1 MTGSLFFLC
10 VCVCVCV
17 CVFLLV
23 ADEPWN
29 GAPAICGLV
38 CVCVCV
44 CVCVFVSRGPAS
56 TGETRL
62 LPHFSRSH
70 VGPGPSDG
78 AKDQCHMSIFGRRR
92 RRCQSSALQLFSK
105 MRGAI
110 DDNEEGHFN

>member
-10 VCVCVCV
+10 VCFFSFVWLMNPGMGHRPSAVLCVCA
-17 CVFLLV
+17 CVFQ
-23 ADEPWN
+23 
-29 GAPAICGLV
+29 
-38 CVCVCV
+38 
-44 CVCVFVSRGPAS
+44 CVFVSCGPAS